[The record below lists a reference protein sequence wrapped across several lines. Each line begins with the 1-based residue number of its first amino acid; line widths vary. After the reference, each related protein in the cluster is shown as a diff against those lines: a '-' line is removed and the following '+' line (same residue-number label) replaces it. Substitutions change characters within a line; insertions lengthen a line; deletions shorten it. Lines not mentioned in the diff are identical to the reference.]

1 MGFED
6 LQQYGSLGGIAGFV
20 LTIIILY
27 DRYSGKKKGGK
38 IVTYEDSVVIKI
50 MKENTGVH
58 QKMLDVLEKMERNQD
73 KMSDKLIANQN
84 AIITTLVEIKTAQ
97 ISTCKNYKK

>member
-1 MGFED
+1 
-6 LQQYGSLGGIAGFV
+6 
-20 LTIIILY
+20 
-27 DRYSGKKKGGK
+27 
-38 IVTYEDSVVIKI
+38 